1 MTMLCVLIAHSQ
13 SFHTHWIATQ
23 QVDSTSEIWFRQQ
36 ILLQECPVFAS
47 ATIATTGKVDVY
59 INERNVS
66 TASWMPC
73 RMGND
78 NLPVSINMEVTR
90 FLQPGINTI
99 AIWYSPT
106 FPHINQQ
113 QIAFSLCG
121 RMKNG
126 EKKAFCSDDGW
137 LTRRANVSLTRDGGE
152 RYDANAYMLKWN
164 SDDVDWGLWQPA
176 RNTNMPAI
184 ASSYHL
190 TGYPAVKRSMTY
202 TPRYFDLVGNG
213 VYYQFDK
220 AFKGQLRITL
230 RDAKRGQKIY
240 IDGLEYTCTGEM
252 DEQAC
257 RKFTVADHRRVL
269 INGDQNFK
277 NEQIQSVEG
286 IEIVP
291 YFHESLQY

>member
-1 MTMLCVLIAHSQ
+1 
-13 SFHTHWIATQ
+13 
-23 QVDSTSEIWFRQQ
+23 
-36 ILLQECPVFAS
+36 
-47 ATIATTGKVDVY
+47 
-59 INERNVS
+59 
-66 TASWMPC
+66 
-73 RMGND
+73 
-78 NLPVSINMEVTR
+78 
-90 FLQPGINTI
+90 
-99 AIWYSPT
+99 
-106 FPHINQQ
+106 
-113 QIAFSLCG
+113 
-121 RMKNG
+121 
-126 EKKAFCSDDGW
+126 
-137 LTRRANVSLTRDGGE
+137 
-152 RYDANAYMLKWN
+152 MLKWN

-176 RNTNMPAI
+176 RNTNVPAI
-184 ASSYHL
+184 ASKYYL
-190 TGYPAVKRSMTY
+190 TGYPAVKRNMTY